1 MMIRITNDN
10 FDLETEFKCVTSDKN
25 GAYSFFLGAV
35 RSDLSSSNKK
45 IKGIYL
51 ECYKELALAQLKK
64 IRSKALSSWKLNECL
79 IIHRIGKLD
88 LGEKIVLVITAS
100 SHRENAIE
108 ACEFVIDSLKIDVAF
123 WKFHLLDNDEKETVL
138 QKNLDNEKMLK
149 WKDIIN

>member
-1 MMIRITNDN
+1 MIKIINES
-10 FDLETEFKCVTSDKN
+10 FDLETEFNCASSYIN
-25 GAYSFFLGAV
+25 GAYSFFLGTV
-35 RSDLSSSNKK
+35 RSDLSSSNMK

-51 ECYKELALAQLKK
+51 ECYEELALVQLKK
-64 IRSKALSSWKLNECL
+64 IRSKALNNWKLNECL

-100 SHRENAIE
+100 SHRADAIE

-123 WKFHLLDNDEKETVL
+123 WKFHLLDKGEKETVL

-149 WKDIIN
+149 WKDIVS

>member
-1 MMIRITNDN
+1 MIKIINES
-10 FDLETEFKCVTSDKN
+10 FDLETELKYVSSNNN
-25 GAYSFFLGAV
+25 GAYSFFLGTV

-51 ECYKELALAQLKK
+51 ECYEELALVQLKK
-64 IRSKALSSWKLNECL
+64 IRSKALNNWKLNQCL

-100 SHRENAIE
+100 SHRANAIK

-123 WKFHLLDNDEKETVL
+123 WKFHLLYNGQKEIVS
-138 QKNLDNEKMLK
+138 QKSLDNEKMLK
-149 WKDIIN
+149 WREIIN